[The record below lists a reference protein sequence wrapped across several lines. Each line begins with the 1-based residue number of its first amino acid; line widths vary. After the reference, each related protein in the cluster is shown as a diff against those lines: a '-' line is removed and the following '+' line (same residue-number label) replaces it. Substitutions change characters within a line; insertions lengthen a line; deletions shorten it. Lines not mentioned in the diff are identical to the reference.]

1 MKRWLLF
8 PHAIRYARQD
18 AETILAAFAR
28 DCRRWQFT
36 GLNHEMRLLEMQIS
50 YRCCT
55 LALFSLLVVAV
66 SFLQADKPTEET
78 GFVSL
83 FDGKTLA
90 GWEGKKEIFSVRE
103 GAIVAGSLGNSIA
116 NNEFLCTTKSYGDFE
131 LRLQAKLVGPG
142 NNAGIQFRSR
152 RIPNHHEVIGYQC
165 DMGAWKAGVIW
176 GALYDESRRR
186 KMLAEGKQ
194 DETAKVLNENDWND
208 LVIHC
213 QGNRIQIWLNGYR
226 TVDYREKE
234 AKIATK
240 GIIGLQIHGG
250 KPSVASYRNIRIKP
264 L

>member
-1 MKRWLLF
+1 MV
-8 PHAIRYARQD
+8 D
-18 AETILAAFAR
+18 
-28 DCRRWQFT
+28 
-36 GLNHEMRLLEMQIS
+36 LNREMRLLQMCVLQS
-50 YRCCT
+50 GSRF
-55 LALFSLLVVAV
+55 ALFLWLVIPAAALVG
-66 SFLQADKPTEET
+66 ADKPTEEV

-83 FDGKTLA
+83 FNGKTLA

-103 GAIVAGSLGNSIA
+103 GAIVAGSLKKTIA
-116 NNEFLCTTKSYGDFE
+116 NNEFLCTTKVYENFE

-186 KMLAEGKQ
+186 KMLAEGAQ
-194 DETAKVLNENDWND
+194 AKIAEALKPNDWND
-208 LVIHC
+208 FVIRC

-226 TVDYREKE
+226 TVDYREKD

-250 KPSVASYRNIRIKP
+250 KPSVASYRQIRLKQ

>member
-1 MKRWLLF
+1 MQVFHSCGRLVLF
-8 PHAIRYARQD
+8 LSVVVPVCS
-18 AETILAAFAR
+18 LA
-28 DCRRWQFT
+28 
-36 GLNHEMRLLEMQIS
+36 
-50 YRCCT
+50 
-55 LALFSLLVVAV
+55 
-66 SFLQADKPTEET
+66 ADKPMAEV
-78 GFVSL
+78 GFVPL

-90 GWEGKKEIFSVRE
+90 GWEGEKEVFSVRE
-103 GAIVAGSLGNSIA
+103 GAIVAGSLKTPIA
-116 NNEFLCTTKSYGDFE
+116 NNEFLCTTKSYGNFE

-165 DMGAWKAGVIW
+165 DMGSWKPGVIW

-194 DETAKVLNENDWND
+194 VEILKVLKKNDWND

-213 QGNRIQIWLNGYR
+213 QGNRIQIWLNGYQ
-226 TVDYREKE
+226 TVDYLEKD
-234 AKIATK
+234 AKIATQ

-250 KPSVASYRNIRIKP
+250 KPSMASYRKIRIKP

>member
-1 MKRWLLF
+1 
-8 PHAIRYARQD
+8 
-18 AETILAAFAR
+18 
-28 DCRRWQFT
+28 
-36 GLNHEMRLLEMQIS
+36 MQVS
-50 YRCCT
+50 YSCGRF
-55 LALFSLLVVAV
+55 ALFLLLVVPVCA
-66 SFLQADKPTEET
+66 LLADKPMAEV
-78 GFVSL
+78 GFVPL

-90 GWEGKKEIFSVRE
+90 GWEGKKEVFSVRE
-103 GAIVAGSLGNSIA
+103 GAIVAGSLKNPIA

-165 DMGAWKAGVIW
+165 DMGSWKPGVIW

-194 DETAKVLNENDWND
+194 AEIAKVLKKNDWND

-213 QGNRIQIWLNGYR
+213 QENRIQIWLNGYQ
-226 TVDYREKE
+226 TVDYLEKD

-250 KPSVASYRNIRIKP
+250 KPSMASYRKIRIKP

>member
-1 MKRWLLF
+1 
-8 PHAIRYARQD
+8 
-18 AETILAAFAR
+18 
-28 DCRRWQFT
+28 
-36 GLNHEMRLLEMQIS
+36 MQVS
-50 YRCCT
+50 YSCGRF
-55 LALFSLLVVAV
+55 ALFLLLVVPVGA
-66 SFLQADKPTEET
+66 LLADKPMAEV
-78 GFVSL
+78 GFGPL

-90 GWEGKKEIFSVRE
+90 GWEGKKEVFPVRE
-103 GAIVAGSLGNSIA
+103 GAIVAGSLKNPIA

-165 DMGAWKAGVIW
+165 DMGSWKPGVIW

-194 DETAKVLNENDWND
+194 AEIAKALKKNDWND

-213 QGNRIQIWLNGYR
+213 QKNRIQIWLNGNQ
-226 TVDYREKE
+226 TVNYLEKDT
-234 AKIATK
+234 KIATK

-250 KPSVASYRNIRIKP
+250 KPSMASYRKIRIKP